1 MTSCLIGVAEL
12 GDQSVEASLGAR
24 VGSESLAQRELGS
37 GILAQ
42 QEQRGEGGASFLG
55 SEGPPGSEIEQGGFG
70 RDGAPIGIDDDD
82 AVGRASRCVVG
93 RAGGKER

>member
-42 QEQRGEGGASFLG
+42 QEQRGEGG
-55 SEGPPGSEIEQGGFG
+55 FG